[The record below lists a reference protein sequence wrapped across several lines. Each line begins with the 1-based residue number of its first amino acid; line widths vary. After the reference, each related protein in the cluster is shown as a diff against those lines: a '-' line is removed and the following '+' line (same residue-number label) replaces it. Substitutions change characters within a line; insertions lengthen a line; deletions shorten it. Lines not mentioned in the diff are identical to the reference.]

1 MFICPVCMEELAA
14 LAITCVYMDELGP
27 ALTPTDVMKPWVGT
41 LKFEYDHNYVFS
53 VMEDLM
59 GALVKHPEGQKF
71 VLKHLPQAEQ
81 HLVQLCRTFE
91 EILYP
96 YDEEDN
102 GIQDRQYANVC
113 LNGMSAIFSQFR
125 N

>member
-1 MFICPVCMEELAA
+1 MEELAA

-41 LKFEYDHNYVFS
+41 LESEYDHNYVFS

-59 GALVKHPEGQKF
+59 GALVKHPEGPKF

>member
-1 MFICPVCMEELAA
+1 
-14 LAITCVYMDELGP
+14 
-27 ALTPTDVMKPWVGT
+27 
-41 LKFEYDHNYVFS
+41 
-53 VMEDLM
+53 M
-59 GALVKHPEGQKF
+59 GALVKHPEGRKF